1 MPSIAS
7 QLTLLSSIIVTG
19 GIIFYVHKSQVDDR
33 VRLRRGIELDLE
45 RQAGRRSANIKKL
58 QDQQSLTKSY
68 RKLINEEDTKS
79 SDL

>member
-1 MPSIAS
+1 MYFDY
-7 QLTLLSSIIVTG
+7 Q
-19 GIIFYVHKSQVDDR
+19 
-33 VRLRRGIELDLE
+33 LRRGIELDLE

>member
-7 QLTLLSSIIVTG
+7 KVTLLGSIIATG

-33 VRLRRGIELDLE
+33 SRLHRGIELDLE

-68 RKLINEEDTKS
+68 RKQLKEEDTKT
-79 SDL
+79 SDS